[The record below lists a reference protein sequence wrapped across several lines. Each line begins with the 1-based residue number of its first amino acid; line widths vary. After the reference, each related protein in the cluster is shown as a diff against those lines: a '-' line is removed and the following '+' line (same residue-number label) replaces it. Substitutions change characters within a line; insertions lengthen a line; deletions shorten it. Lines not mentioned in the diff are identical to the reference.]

1 MSSSSSSK
9 RAKLM
14 PSSSFR
20 ATSAT
25 EARHLTDGALLSS
38 IHENVVMP
46 WVGFGTY
53 KLGKK
58 HAYQA
63 TFDALNS
70 GYRCIDTAFIYASE
84 TTERNV
90 GTALQTFLEE
100 RQDSLSREDV
110 FIITKHW
117 RKYHGYDAT
126 TKCLNTSLKRLQL
139 EYIDLYLMHWP
150 GPAWTTMNRKK
161 SEMETHGKWHYAAH
175 KQQDM
180 VSIRAETW
188 RAMEDALRKGKV
200 RAIGVSNFTVQHLE
214 TLKTT
219 ATIWP
224 PAVNQVECHP
234 LYPQDELIE
243 YCHKEGIVFQAYA
256 AIGGQD
262 ASNVQW
268 TELLGGNT
276 LMTCPV
282 VQEIATS
289 VHKTPAQVL
298 LRFALQRQCAVT
310 PKTVSPERMLENS
323 QVFDFTLSR
332 AQMEALHDLEAPE
345 ERGRLCWKSD
355 PLRMLDFE

>member
-1 MSSSSSSK
+1 MSPSSCAK
-9 RAKLM
+9 RAKLA
-14 PSSSFR
+14 PLSSFR

-25 EARHLTDGALLSS
+25 EARNLTDGALLSS
-38 IHENVVMP
+38 IHDNVVMP
-46 WVGFGTY
+46 YVGFGTY

-58 HAYQA
+58 HAHQA
-63 TFDALNS
+63 TLDALNA

-90 GTALQTFLEE
+90 GNALQAFLKE
-100 RQDSLSREDV
+100 QVSMSRNDV
-110 FIITKHW
+110 FVITKHW
-117 RKYHGYDAT
+117 RKFHGYDAT
-126 TKCLNTSLKRLQL
+126 AKCLNTSLKRLQL
-139 EYIDLYLMHWP
+139 DYVDLYLMHWP

-161 SEMETHGKWHYAAH
+161 SEIETHGKWHYAAQ
-175 KQQDM
+175 KKEEM

-188 RAMEDALRKGKV
+188 RAMEDALREGKV

-214 TLKTT
+214 TLKQT

-243 YCHKEGIVFQAYA
+243 YCHKEGIVLQAYA

-268 TELLGGNT
+268 AELLGGNT
-276 LMTCPV
+276 LMQCPV

-289 VHKTPAQVL
+289 VNKTPAQVL

-310 PKTVSPERMLENS
+310 PKTVSPERMQENT
-323 QVFDFTLSR
+323 QVFDFTLSKT
-332 AQMEALHDLEAPE
+332 QMEALHDLEAPDE
-345 ERGRLCWKSD
+345 KGRLCWKSD

>member
-1 MSSSSSSK
+1 MMPSSSAK
-9 RAKLM
+9 RAKLA
-14 PSSSFR
+14 PLSFR
-20 ATSAT
+20 ATSAN
-25 EARHLTDGALLSS
+25 EARNLTDGALLSS
-38 IHENVVMP
+38 INDNIVVMP

-58 HAYQA
+58 HAHQA
-63 TFDALNS
+63 TLDALNA

-90 GTALQTFLEE
+90 GKALHTFLEE
-100 RQDSLSREDV
+100 QVSVTRDDV
-110 FIITKHW
+110 FVITKHW
-117 RKYHGYDAT
+117 RKFHGYDAT
-126 TKCLNTSLKRLQL
+126 TKCLDTSLQRLQL
-139 EYIDLYLMHWP
+139 EHVDLYLMHWP

-161 SEMETHGKWHYAAH
+161 AEMETHGKWHYAAQ
-175 KQQDM
+175 KKENM

-188 RAMEDALRKGKV
+188 RAMEDAVRNGKA

-214 TLKTT
+214 TLKKT

-234 LYPQDELIE
+234 LYPQDELME
-243 YCHKEGIVFQAYA
+243 YCHKEGIVLQAYA

-268 TELLGGNT
+268 TDLLGGNT

-282 VQEIATS
+282 VQDIAAS
-289 VHKTPAQVL
+289 VNKTPAQVL

-310 PKTVSPERMLENS
+310 PKTVSPQRMQENA
-323 QVFDFTLSR
+323 QVFDFTLSK
-332 AQMEALHDLEAPE
+332 AQMEALHDLEAPDE
-345 ERGRLCWKSD
+345 KGRLCWKSD